1 MKKIPAIVVLC
12 MIAFMSQSCTKKQ
25 EEKKQ
30 PAAIVAS
37 LGTNFITTEELTRVL
52 RKFPTANQYEY
63 LTEEGKRILVDMI
76 IDWKLLSKEA
86 VKAGLDK
93 DEDIKAKLTREAN
106 SSVINEQV
114 LSSAYLQYRIKQMEP
129 VTNAD
134 AEKYYLSHK
143 NEFNVPERVKV
154 KRIIFDTKDKAQ
166 EALAASKKGMS
177 FEEFKE
183 QNQDVRIKIDTLW
196 LQHTKTGS
204 EMERTAFSLKEGELS
219 DVLAAQKGFYVLRV
233 EEKSPG
239 RTQSFDEVKKALSAR
254 LQQEREGELV
264 QKIRKDLRAGIN
276 ININDIILKNYQC
289 KECR

>member
-1 MKKIPAIVVLC
+1 MKKILTIFLLGLLT
-12 MIAFMSQSCTKKQ
+12 FMFQGCTKNQ

-37 LGTNFITTEELTRVL
+37 IGTNFITTEELTKVL
-52 RKFPTANQYEY
+52 HEFPPSNQYEY
-63 LTEEGKRILVDMI
+63 LTEEGKRMLVEMI
-76 IDWKLLSKEA
+76 IDWKLMSKEA

-93 DEDIKAKLTREAN
+93 GEDIKAKLTKEAN
-106 SSVINEQV
+106 GSVVNEQV

-129 VTNAD
+129 VTNAA
-134 AEKYYLSHK
+134 AEQYYLNHR

-154 KRIIFDTKDKAQ
+154 KRMIFDFKEKAQ
-166 EALAASKKGMS
+166 EAQTAFKKGMS
-177 FEEFKE
+177 FEEFKQ
-183 QNQDVRIKIDTLW
+183 QNQEIRIKVDTLW
-196 LQHTKTGS
+196 LQQTEAGS
-204 EMERTAFSLKEGELS
+204 EMERTAFSLKKGELS
-219 DVLAAQKGFYVLRV
+219 GVLAVQKGYYILRV

-264 QKIRKDLRAGIN
+264 EKIRKDLRAGLN

>member
-1 MKKIPAIVVLC
+1 MKNTLLFYMLILILVL
-12 MIAFMSQSCTKKQ
+12 FQGCTKSQ

-37 LGTNFITTEELTRVL
+37 IGTKFITTDELTKVL
-52 RKFPTANQYEY
+52 REFPPSNQYEY
-63 LTEEGKRILVDMI
+63 LTEEGKRMLVEMI
-76 IDWKLLSKEA
+76 IDWKLMSKEA

-93 DEDIKAKLTREAN
+93 GEDIKIKLTKEAN
-106 SSVINEQV
+106 GSVVNEQV

-129 VTNAD
+129 VTNGE
-134 AEKYYLSHK
+134 AEKYYLSHR
-143 NEFNVPERVKV
+143 NEFNVPERVMV
-154 KRIIFDTKDKAQ
+154 KRIIFDSKEKAQ
-166 EALAASKKGMS
+166 EAQAAFKRGMS
-177 FEEFKE
+177 FEEFKQ
-183 QNQDVRIKIDTLW
+183 QNQDVRIKVDTLW
-196 LQHTKTGS
+196 LQHTEVGS
-204 EMERTAFSLKEGELS
+204 EMERTAFSLKEGALS
-219 DVLAAQKGFYVLRV
+219 DVLAAQKGYYILRV

-264 QKIRKDLRAGIN
+264 EKTRKDLRAGLN

>member
-1 MKKIPAIVVLC
+1 M
-12 MIAFMSQSCTKKQ
+12 
-25 EEKKQ
+25 
-30 PAAIVAS
+30 
-37 LGTNFITTEELTRVL
+37 
-52 RKFPTANQYEY
+52 
-63 LTEEGKRILVDMI
+63 
-76 IDWKLLSKEA
+76 SKEA
-86 VKAGLDK
+86 VKAGLEK
-93 DEDIKAKLTREAN
+93 GEDIKTKLTKEAN
-106 SSVINEQV
+106 SSVIYEQV

-143 NEFNVPERVKV
+143 NEFNIPERVKV
-154 KRIIFDTKDKAQ
+154 KRIIFDTNDKAQ
-166 EALAASKKGMS
+166 EALTAFRKGMT
-177 FEEFKE
+177 FEEFKQ

-196 LQHTKTGS
+196 LQHTEVGS
-204 EMERTAFSLKEGELS
+204 EMERTAFSLNKGELS
-219 DVLAAQKGFYVLRV
+219 EVLVAQKGHYILRV

-264 QKIRKDLRAGIN
+264 KKIRKDLRAGLN

>member
-1 MKKIPAIVVLC
+1 MKNTLLFYMLILILVL
-12 MIAFMSQSCTKKQ
+12 FQGCTKSQ

-37 LGTNFITTEELTRVL
+37 IGTNFITTEELTKVL
-52 RKFPTANQYEY
+52 REFPTANQYEY
-63 LTEEGKRILVDMI
+63 LTEEGKRMLVEMI

-93 DEDIKAKLTREAN
+93 GEDIKIKLTKEAN

-129 VTNAD
+129 VTNGE
-134 AEKYYLSHK
+134 AEKYYLSHR
-143 NEFNVPERVKV
+143 NEFNVPERVME
-154 KRIIFDTKDKAQ
+154 KRIIFDSKEKAQ
-166 EALAASKKGMS
+166 EAQAAFKKGMS
-177 FEEFKE
+177 FEEFKQ
-183 QNQDVRIKIDTLW
+183 QNQDVRIKVDTLW
-196 LQHTKTGS
+196 LQHTEVGS
-204 EMERTAFSLKEGELS
+204 EMERTAFSLKEGALS
-219 DVLAAQKGFYVLRV
+219 DVLAAQKGYYILRV

-264 QKIRKDLRAGIN
+264 VKIRKDLRAGIN

>member
-1 MKKIPAIVVLC
+1 MKKNLTIFLLGLVT
-12 MIAFMSQSCTKKQ
+12 FMFHSCTKNQ

-37 LGTNFITTEELTRVL
+37 IGTNFITTEELTKVL
-52 RKFPTANQYEY
+52 REFPPSNQYEY
-63 LTEEGKRILVDMI
+63 LTEEGKRMLVEMI
-76 IDWKLLSKEA
+76 IDWKLMSKEA

-93 DEDIKAKLTREAN
+93 GEDIKAKLTKEAN
-106 SSVINEQV
+106 GSVVNEQV

-129 VTNAD
+129 VTNAA
-134 AEKYYLSHK
+134 AEQYYLSHR

-154 KRIIFDTKDKAQ
+154 KRIIFDSKEKAQ
-166 EALAASKKGMS
+166 EAQTAFRKGMS
-177 FEEFKE
+177 FEEFKQ
-183 QNQDVRIKIDTLW
+183 QNQDVRIKVDTLW
-196 LQHTKTGS
+196 LQHTETGS

-219 DVLAAQKGFYVLRV
+219 DVLAAQKGYYILRV

-264 QKIRKDLRAGIN
+264 EKIRKDLRAGLN

>member
-1 MKKIPAIVVLC
+1 MKKILTIFLLGLITF
-12 MIAFMSQSCTKKQ
+12 MIQSCAKNQ
-25 EEKKQ
+25 DEKKQ

-37 LGTNFITTEELTRVL
+37 IGTNFITTDELTKVL
-52 RKFPTANQYEY
+52 REFPPSNQYEY
-63 LTEEGKRILVDMI
+63 LTEEGKRMLVEMI
-76 IDWKLLSKEA
+76 IDWKLMSKEA

-93 DEDIKAKLTREAN
+93 GKDIKAKLTKAAN
-106 SSVINEQV
+106 GSVVNEQV

-129 VTNAD
+129 VTNGE
-134 AEKYYLSHK
+134 AEKYYLSHR

-154 KRIIFDTKDKAQ
+154 KRIIFDSKEKAQ
-166 EALAASKKGMS
+166 EAQAAFKKGMS
-177 FEEFKE
+177 FEEFKQ
-183 QNQDVRIKIDTLW
+183 QNQEIRIKIDTLW
-196 LQHTKTGS
+196 LQHTEAGS

-219 DVLAAQKGFYVLRV
+219 DVLAAQKGYYILRI

-264 QKIRKDLRAGIN
+264 EKMRKDLRAGLN

>member
-1 MKKIPAIVVLC
+1 M
-12 MIAFMSQSCTKKQ
+12 FQSCTKSQ

-37 LGTNFITTEELTRVL
+37 IGTDFITTEELTKVL
-52 RKFPTANQYEY
+52 REFPPSNQYEY
-63 LTEEGKRILVDMI
+63 LTEEGKRMLVEMI
-76 IDWKLLSKEA
+76 IDWKLMSKEA

-93 DEDIKAKLTREAN
+93 GEDIKTKLTKEAN
-106 SSVINEQV
+106 GSVVNEQV

-129 VTNAD
+129 VTDAE

-143 NEFNVPERVKV
+143 NEFNIPERVKV
-154 KRIIFDTKDKAQ
+154 KRIIFDSKEKAQ
-166 EALAASKKGMS
+166 EAQAAFKKGMS
-177 FEEFKE
+177 FEEFKKQHPE
-183 QNQDVRIKIDTLW
+183 LKIKIDTLW
-196 LQHTKTGS
+196 LQHTETGS
-204 EMERTAFSLKEGELS
+204 EMERIAFSLREGELS
-219 DVLAAQKGFYVLRV
+219 DVLAAQKGYYVLRV

-264 QKIRKDLRAGIN
+264 VKIRKDLRAGIN

>member
-1 MKKIPAIVVLC
+1 MKKILTIFLVGL
-12 MIAFMSQSCTKKQ
+12 ITFMFHSCTKKQ

-37 LGTNFITTEELTRVL
+37 IGTNFITTEELTKVL
-52 RKFPTANQYEY
+52 REFPPSNQYEY
-63 LTEEGKRILVDMI
+63 LTEEGKRMLVEMI
-76 IDWKLLSKEA
+76 IDWKLMAKEA

-93 DEDIKAKLTREAN
+93 GEDIKAKLTKEAN
-106 SSVINEQV
+106 GSVVNEQV
-114 LSSAYLQYRIKQMEP
+114 LSGAYLQYRIKQMEP
-129 VTNAD
+129 VTD
-134 AEKYYLSHK
+134 AEAEQYYLSHK

-154 KRIIFDTKDKAQ
+154 KRIIFDSKEKVQ
-166 EALAASKKGMS
+166 EAQAAFKKGMS
-177 FEEFKE
+177 FEEFKKQHPE
-183 QNQDVRIKIDTLW
+183 LKIKIDTLW
-196 LQHTKTGS
+196 LQHTETGS
-204 EMERTAFSLKEGELS
+204 EMERIAFSLREGELS
-219 DVLAAQKGFYVLRV
+219 DVLAAQKGYYVLRV

-264 QKIRKDLRAGIN
+264 VKIRKDLRAGIN